1 MAKYAMFFT
10 YTSDAWARMIN
21 SPGDR
26 SAAARQMVEAA
37 RGTLEC
43 IYWMLG
49 KHDGLAIVDLPD
61 SVGAAAVNLA
71 VTSSGSFTSNE
82 AYELLTQAQLDETF
96 ARGQGSGPCLP
107 GTRPG
112 QLARPRSAS
121 RPGRRPGYAGLAKI
135 RPSYWPPRSRWER
148 IASIAAWIS
157 ASR

>member
-26 SAAARQMVEAA
+26 AAAARQMVEAA
-37 RGTLEC
+37 GGTLEC

-71 VTSSGSFTSNE
+71 VTSSGSFMSNE
-82 AYELLTQAQLDETF
+82 AYELLTQDQLDETF
-96 ARGQGSGPCLP
+96 ARARDLVPAFQA
-107 GTRPG
+107 PG
-112 QLARPRSAS
+112 QVS
-121 RPGRRPGYAGLAKI
+121 
-135 RPSYWPPRSRWER
+135 
-148 IASIAAWIS
+148 
-157 ASR
+157 